1 MYASLLIPSLS
12 LSSLTNILAVSKG
25 KRRFAFSVANFLA
38 TSSSVLSIGLLASLL
53 LGVSTL
59 SLGLLTSLLVG
70 VSTLL
75 LGLLVSLL
83 AGVST
88 LSLGLFVS
96 LLDALV
102 LSLGLFT
109 SGAVASFNPLTAS
122 SISFNKLERVSSRF
136 LVSLALF
143 MNSVALVIAV
153 VKLFLDSS
161 E

>member
-1 MYASLLIPSLS
+1 MLTSLLVGLSTLSLGLLPSL
-12 LSSLTNILAVSKG
+12 LV
-25 KRRFAFSVANFLA
+25 
-38 TSSSVLSIGLLASLL
+38 GL
-53 LGVSTL
+53 STL
-59 SLGLLTSLLVG
+59 SLGLLTSPLVGLSTLSLGLLPSLLVG
-70 VSTLL
+70 LSTLS

-83 AGVST
+83 VGLST
-88 LSLGLFVS
+88 LSLGLLVS
-96 LLDALV
+96 LLDASV
-102 LSLGLFT
+102 LSLGLFA
-109 SGAVASFNPLTAS
+109 SGAGASFNPLTAS